1 MKLKTLKDLKR
12 KAIGI
17 EKEFFPIFEEKL
29 KAEAIKWVK
38 DDKRRIKLGN
48 INLQI
53 LLTRWMVRLNLT
65 GEDLI

>member
-1 MKLKTLKDLKR
+1 MIPKEARELKTLKDLEIVGHQEVR
-12 KAIGI
+12 
-17 EKEFFPIFEEKL
+17 
-29 KAEAIKWVK
+29 AEAIKWVK